1 MSERVHL
8 HFKYSEEEWVAASR
22 LYITGQP
29 ALLLRFGV
37 AFLMLALSFIFFAII
52 NEVVMSLFLM
62 SVGVVLSTFVL
73 ALFFIFPR
81 QRFRSDP
88 KYRDEFFLEFTDDGI
103 RFQTE
108 QIDSRLGWGL
118 YTRVLENE
126 RFYVLVYGKGMISVI
141 PKRAFTTSDQET
153 TFRKMLRRKLGHTQ
167 GSRWLEAM
175 PAHDLEHTY
184 VPPAEPPDWR

>member
-1 MSERVHL
+1 MTETVRL
-8 HFKYSEEEWVAASR
+8 RFKYTEEEWVAASR

-37 AFLMLALSFIFFAII
+37 AFLMLALAFIFFAMIS
-52 NEVVMSLFLM
+52 EVVMSLFLL
-62 SVGVVLSTFVL
+62 SVGVVLLTFVV
-73 ALFFIFPR
+73 ALFFVLPR

-88 KYRDEFFLEFTDDGI
+88 RYRDEFFLEFADEGI
-103 RFQTE
+103 RFQTA

-141 PKRAFTTSDQET
+141 PKRAFTGSDQET
-153 TFRKMLRRKLGHTQ
+153 IFRTLLRRKLGYTR
-167 GSRWLEAM
+167 GSRWLEET
-175 PAHDLEHTY
+175 PAHERERTY
-184 VPPAEPPDWR
+184 IPPAEPPDWR